1 MGEQPWYLPQFN
13 TQEEVFGRMDHL
25 MAVLTQITITHQ
37 NTIVQQL
44 PADGIVHL
52 IRAMPMQEGHPVLGF
67 VLLGESK

>member
-1 MGEQPWYLPQFN
+1 
-13 TQEEVFGRMDHL
+13 MDHL
-25 MAVLTQITITHQ
+25 MVVLTQITITHQ
-37 NTIVQQL
+37 NTIVQQF